1 MVLAGVPEPPDERL
15 HSAPLRLVVCQM
27 RHERHSKLED
37 PKHVKKILQQMG
49 EKDWRVEEGQTQE
62 IMVQAGPGGVS
73 SRNLTE
79 PTWKLHSTRGSWVIA
94 IHTNS
99 FSLETA
105 DYTRWSEF
113 KNHLARLTEAIA
125 TQLEPSF
132 EHRLGV
138 RFVNEIPAPSGEVE
152 RPTDWESWID
162 DRFLGAALHEQLGS
176 AIESARQVVQLA
188 GDHDSRAIVQHGAS
202 KDDSRGP
209 FYLIDIDCFHEL
221 GRGFDASAIIESAE
235 TLHRFEKQIF
245 GQTIT
250 KKLYEHLKDES

>member
-1 MVLAGVPEPPDERL
+1 MVLPGVPEPPDERL
-15 HSAPLRLVVCQM
+15 RSAPLRLVVCQV

-37 PKHVKKILQQMG
+37 PKHVKKILQHLG

-94 IHTNS
+94 IHPNS

-105 DYTRWSEF
+105 DYTRWFDFRTQLS
-113 KNHLARLTEAIA
+113 KLTEAVA
-125 TQLEPSF
+125 TQLEPAF

-138 RFVNEIPAPSGEVE
+138 RFVNEIPAPSDDVR
-152 RPTDWESWID
+152 RPGDWESWID
-162 DRFLGAALHEQLGS
+162 DRFLGPALHEHLGS
-176 AIESARQVVQLA
+176 AVELARQVVQLF
-188 GDHDSRAIVQHGAS
+188 GDRDARAMIQQGAS
-202 KDDSRGP
+202 KDDSRGA
-209 FYLIDIDCFHEL
+209 FYLLDIDCFHEL

-250 KKLYEHLKDES
+250 KKLYDHLKDAS